1 MRRVKVA
8 VAGATGAVGREMLKV
23 LEDREFPVSELV
35 PLASE
40 RSEGHKLEFRGEELT
55 VRRLRPESFDGVDI
69 ALFSPGAF
77 VSREFAP
84 YAARAGAVVV
94 DNSSAF
100 RMDADVPLVVPEVN
114 PRAVELAL
122 KPGGRRIIA
131 NPNCSTIQLVVVLKP
146 LHEAAGLERVVVST
160 YQSVSGAGQKGIDE
174 LEQQSRALFNME
186 ETSPKK
192 FPHRIA
198 FNLLPEIGPANANG
212 YTEEEMKM
220 VNETRKIMG
229 LPDLRVSATCV
240 RVPVFYCHSE
250 AANLAFREDL
260 TPERAR
266 EVLRAAPGVKVVEG
280 ARVPDAAARRG
291 QRRHARGPHPQGPR
305 ARTRP
310 GVVRRLRQPA
320 QGRGDQRGAD
330 RGAAAA
336 GPRAVARAQALMLP
350 VCPGVSP
357 PPGQNVDA
365 AALPSRTG

>member
-1 MRRVKVA
+1 MSRPALRWLRTTCRDFPRRKADEMRKYRVA
-8 VAGATGAVGREMLKV
+8 IAGATGAVGREMMKV
-23 LEDREFPVSELV
+23 LEEREFPVAELV

-40 RSEGHKLEFRGEELT
+40 RSEGQRLEFMGDE
-55 VRRLRPESFDGVDI
+55 VVVGRLKPDSFAGVDI
-69 ALFSPGAF
+69 ALFSPGAT

-84 YAARAGAVVV
+84 HAARAGAVVI

-100 RMDADVPLVVPEVN
+100 RMEPDCPLVVPEVN

-146 LHEAAGLERVVVST
+146 LHDAAGLERVVVST

-174 LEQQSRALFNME
+174 LEQQSRALFNLE

-198 FNLLPEIGPANANG
+198 FNLLPEIGPAASNG

-250 AANLAFREDL
+250 AANLAFRQEL

-266 EVLRAAPGVKVVEG
+266 EVLRASPGVKVVDEIAQHIYPMPMLG
-280 ARVPDAAARRG
+280 AGNDDTLVGRIRKDLS
-291 QRRHARGPHPQGPR
+291 HER
-305 ARTRP
+305 ALALF
-310 GVVRRLRQPA
+310 VVSDNLRK
-320 QGRGDQRGAD
+320 
-330 RGAAAA
+330 GAATN
-336 GPRAVARAQALMLP
+336 AVQIAELLLR
-350 VCPGVSP
+350 
-357 PPGQNVDA
+357 DHE
-365 AALPSRTG
+365 